1 MGGNRKPTAD
11 FQEMQGQ
18 RALQRLHQVA
28 RQRFGLREKADAF
41 KRLALNREV
50 WLPITGLTKAENW
63 TLFREW
69 KRRRRLNKET
79 P

>member
-11 FQEMQGQ
+11 FQDMQSQ

-28 RQRFGLREKADAF
+28 RQRFGLREKADRF
-41 KRLALNREV
+41 KSMVLTREV
-50 WLPITGLTKAENW
+50 FLPITGLTKSENW
-63 TLFREW
+63 NLFREW
-69 KRRRRLNKET
+69 KLRRRLKQEK